1 MKTIKLVLFRDQV
14 TCWARSNECWFNK
27 NSDAGVVETGDLTGS
42 VYLFLFAIFQFAG
55 RHWNQLVA
63 ATV

>member
-1 MKTIKLVLFRDQV
+1 M
-14 TCWARSNECWFNK
+14 TCWARSNECRFNK
-27 NSDAGVVETGDLTGS
+27 NSDAGVVVETGDLTGS

-63 ATV
+63 AAV